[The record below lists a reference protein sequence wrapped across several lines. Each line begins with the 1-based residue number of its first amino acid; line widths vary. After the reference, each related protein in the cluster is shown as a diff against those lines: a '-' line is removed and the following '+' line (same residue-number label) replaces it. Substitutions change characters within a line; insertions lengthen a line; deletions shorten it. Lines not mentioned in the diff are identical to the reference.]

1 MAQPQETISI
11 EVKVTNRCNQEC
23 FHCANNDGPSADS
36 DIDWNVF
43 IRRLEEWT
51 RTKEGSV
58 YSLKEVRLTGGEPL
72 VNFQAVLD
80 IVKCCQRLGIRS
92 GINTNGLLFDAEKIR
107 LLKESGVEVVKI
119 SFDAVTLTTYNQMR
133 GSLLSLQEF
142 ADIIQALVKDRFK
155 VILRYTL
162 SGINCCQ
169 LPACYDFAREMGVY
183 KFQVKPLI
191 RAGRAKGLEAYLLS
205 PDEVNRA
212 LQELSKT
219 AAGKR
224 IPTEILCWPPAQGLD
239 FSYRVC
245 GSSNKI
251 YVSTGLKTT
260 ICNFIEENGAAP
272 IGDLATTP
280 LEVILRRRA
289 QETRWLHDVNGYRLV
304 KGCPNTAYFAG
315 RST

>member
-1 MAQPQETISI
+1 MPQPQETISI
-11 EVKVTNRCNQEC
+11 EVKVTSRCNQEC

-36 DIDWNVF
+36 DIDGNVF

-51 RTKEGSV
+51 GTKEGSV
-58 YSLKEVRLTGGEPL
+58 YALKEVRLTGGEPL
-72 VNFQAVLD
+72 VNFQTVLD

-92 GINTNGLLFDAEKIR
+92 GINTNGLLFNAEKIR
-107 LLKESGVEVVKI
+107 LLKESGLEVVKV
-119 SFDAVTLTTYNQMR
+119 SFDAITLTTYNQMR

-142 ADIIQALVKDRFK
+142 TDIIQALVKNRFK

-162 SGINCCQ
+162 SSINLSQ
-169 LPACYDFAREMGVY
+169 LPACYNFAREMGVH

-191 RAGRAKGLEAYLLS
+191 RAGRAKGLEANLS

-224 IPTEILCWPPAQGLD
+224 IPTEILCWPPAPGLD

-245 GSSNKI
+245 GSSKKI
-251 YVSTGLKTT
+251 YVSTRLKTT
-260 ICNFIEENGAAP
+260 ICNFIEENGAIP
-272 IGDLATTP
+272 MGDLATTP

-289 QETRWLHDVNGYRLV
+289 QETMWLHDINGYRLV

>member
-1 MAQPQETISI
+1 MLQPQETISI
-11 EVKVTNRCNQEC
+11 EVKVTSRCNQEC

-36 DIDWNVF
+36 DIDWSVF

-58 YSLKEVRLTGGEPL
+58 YGLKEVRLTGGEPL

-80 IVKCCQRLGIRS
+80 IVKSCQRLGIRS
-92 GINTNGLLFDAEKIR
+92 GLNTNGLLFDAEKIR
-107 LLKESGVEVVKI
+107 LLRESGVEVVKV
-119 SFDAVTLTTYNQMR
+119 SFDAITLTTYNQMR

-142 ADIIQALVKDRFK
+142 ADIIQALVKNRFK

-162 SGINCCQ
+162 SRINLSQ
-169 LPACYDFAREMGVY
+169 LPACYNFAREMGVH

-191 RAGRAKGLEAYLLS
+191 RAGRAKGLEAILR
-205 PDEVNRA
+205 PDEVNNA
-212 LQELSKT
+212 LQVLSKT

-224 IPTEILCWPPAQGLD
+224 MMPEILCWPPAAGLD
-239 FSYRVC
+239 LSYRIC

-260 ICNFIEENGAAP
+260 ICNFIEENGAVP

-289 QETRWLHDVNGYRLV
+289 QETKWLQDINGYRLV

>member
-11 EVKVTNRCNQEC
+11 EVKVTSRCNQEC
-23 FHCANNDGPSADS
+23 FHCANNDGTSADS
-36 DIDWNVF
+36 DIDRNVF
-43 IRRLEEWT
+43 IRKLEEWT

-58 YSLKEVRLTGGEPL
+58 YALQEVRLTGGEPL

-80 IVKCCQRLGIRS
+80 IVKCCRRLGIRS
-92 GINTNGLLFDAEKIR
+92 GLNTNGLLFDAEKIR
-107 LLKESGVEVVKI
+107 LLKESGVEVVKV
-119 SFDAVTLTTYNQMR
+119 SFDAITPTTYSRMR

-142 ADIIQALVKDRFK
+142 ADVIQALVRNRFK

-162 SGINCCQ
+162 TGINRGQ
-169 LPACYDFAREMGVY
+169 LPACYEFAREMGIY

-191 RAGRAKGLEAYLLS
+191 RAGRAKGWEASLS
-205 PDEVNRA
+205 PEEVNRA

-224 IPTEILCWPPAQGLD
+224 MPTEILCWPPAPGLD

-251 YVSTGLKTT
+251 YVSTRLKTT
-260 ICNFIEENGAAP
+260 ICNFIEENGAVP
-272 IGDLATTP
+272 MGDLATTP

-289 QETRWLHDVNGYRLV
+289 QETMWLQDINGYRLV